1 LLRESVYEQ
10 VFNNF
15 SFCSYCCKRRFCA
28 ARIYDQGK
36 NQQQQ
41 TQAAILVEEEEEEE
55 HPEVPAAPP
64 VVAQPIVQGQNARI
78 VEEDQP
84 ILQREG
90 WVNWLFGHCSL
101 L

>member
-1 LLRESVYEQ
+1 MNKYLIIFLFVVIAANG
-10 VFNNF
+10 VF
-15 SFCSYCCKRRFCA
+15 A
-28 ARIYDQGK
+28 QPALYDQGK
-36 NQQQQ
+36 DQQQQ

-55 HPEVPAAPP
+55 EERPEVPAAPP